1 MDSYYLSLL
10 EGAGGVRRERLP
22 GGLGQ
27 AQLAAGGSNQGGGV
41 VRNMCETCGGGGEFS
56 RGKSIS
62 YLTAF
67 LRNLMGLER
76 RGRVKRSHDR
86 GNWKQEDF
94 DACDRQAVR
103 LACLLDGSRMSREV
117 HVRFCER
124 PVVESRRLTHTDF

>member
-62 YLTAF
+62 YLTAL
-67 LRNLMGLER
+67 LRNLGYGLAIVSLEA
-76 RGRVKRSHDR
+76 VFQFTWDTFV
-86 GNWKQEDF
+86 QENLHSSWPTST
-94 DACDRQAVR
+94 A
-103 LACLLDGSRMSREV
+103 LASSREAV
-117 HVRFCER
+117 AA
-124 PVVESRRLTHTDF
+124 S

>member
-27 AQLAAGGSNQGGGV
+27 AQLAAGNSNQGGGV
-41 VRNMCETCGGGGEFS
+41 VRNMCETCGEAGEFS

-67 LRNLMGLER
+67 LRNLKDTDEKHREFRNFSGRIGRNQTAFPSSRDSFRAVLAVKGSLR
-76 RGRVKRSHDR
+76 R
-86 GNWKQEDF
+86 
-94 DACDRQAVR
+94 A
-103 LACLLDGSRMSREV
+103 
-117 HVRFCER
+117 
-124 PVVESRRLTHTDF
+124 